1 MTETRQAGLRAGRR
15 RVDPWNLL
23 LAALTLG
30 VFAYGTLAVPNFL
43 TAFNLSQLAAG
54 VAEKALLVL
63 PMVML
68 IIAREIDLSVA
79 SILALTS
86 VVFGLL
92 LQAGTALAPA
102 LGLVLLVGAALG
114 AFNGALV
121 AFLGLPSLVV
131 TLGTMAMFRGIG
143 YILLGSG
150 SVNVF
155 PDSLTNFGIDDVPGT
170 RVPWVVA
177 PFLLLVPVFGAF
189 LQFKPFGRRVY
200 AIGGSPAAALY
211 SGIATRTVRFVL
223 FVVSGLVCSIAGV
236 VYTARLANAR
246 ANNALG
252 MELDVITIVLLG
264 GVSVWGGRGRLT
276 GVLWALVLIAL
287 VRNILGINGIGGDVQ
302 SMVIGLLLIG
312 SLLVSNSTGYLAGWL
327 RHIGLPVRGGG

>member
-1 MTETRQAGLRAGRR
+1 MTITRWI
-15 RVDPWNLL
+15 DPWNLL
-23 LAALTLG
+23 LAVLTLG
-30 VFAYGTLAVPNFL
+30 VLGYGAVAVPNFL
-43 TAFNLSQLAAG
+43 TAFNLSQLSAG
-54 VAEKALLVL
+54 MAEKALLVL

-92 LQAGTALAPA
+92 VRAGIP
-102 LGLVLLVGAALG
+102 LGAAMPTVLLAGAALG

-121 AFLGLPSLVV
+121 AWAGLPSLVV
-131 TLGTMAMFRGIG
+131 TLGTMALFRGLG

-150 SVNVF
+150 SVNIF
-155 PDSLTNFGIDDVPGT
+155 PDSLTDFGIDDVPGT
-170 RVPWVVA
+170 RIPMVIV
-177 PFLLLVPVFGAF
+177 PFLILVPLFAAWLHF
-189 LQFKPFGRRVY
+189 RPFGRRVY
-200 AIGGSPAAALY
+200 ATGGSPAAALY
-211 SGIATRTVRFVL
+211 SGIAVRRLQFIL
-223 FVVSGLVCSIAGV
+223 FVVSGLVCAVAGM

-276 GVLWALVLIAL
+276 GVIWALVLVAL
-287 VRNILGINGIGGDVQ
+287 LRNILGINQIGGDVQ
-302 SMVIGLLLIG
+302 SMVVGLLLIG
-312 SLLVSNSTGYLAGWL
+312 SILVSNSTGYLVGWL
-327 RHIGLPVRGGG
+327 RNIGLPIRENG

>member
-1 MTETRQAGLRAGRR
+1 MSAAAPRGPAAWVE
-15 RVDPWNLL
+15 PWSLL
-23 LAALTLG
+23 LAVLTLA
-30 VFAYGTLAVPNFL
+30 VFAWGAAEVPNFL
-43 TAFNLSQLAAG
+43 SAFNLSQLAAG
-54 VAEKALLVL
+54 MAEKALLVL

-79 SILALTS
+79 STLALTS
-86 VVFGLL
+86 VLFGLA
-92 LQAGTALAPA
+92 LQAGAPLAAAVLATLVAGAL
-102 LGLVLLVGAALG
+102 LGS
-114 AFNGALV
+114 FNGALV
-121 AFLGLPSLVV
+121 AGLGLPSLVV

-155 PDSLTNFGIDDVPGT
+155 PESVTDFGIDDIPGT
-170 RVPWVVA
+170 RIPWVIA
-177 PFLLLVPVFGAF
+177 PFLVLVPVFAAF

-200 AIGGSPAAALY
+200 AIGGNPAAALY
-211 SGIATRTVRFVL
+211 SGIATRRVRFSL
-223 FVVSGLVCSIAGV
+223 FVVSGLVCAVAGM

-276 GVLWALVLIAL
+276 GVLWALVLVAL
-287 VRNILGINGIGGDVQ
+287 VRNILGIGGVGGDVQ

-312 SLLVSNSTGYLAGWL
+312 SLLISNSTGYLVGWL
-327 RHIGLPVRGGG
+327 RDIGLPIGGNE

>member
-1 MTETRQAGLRAGRR
+1 MTITRWI
-15 RVDPWNLL
+15 DPWNLL
-23 LAALTLG
+23 LAVLTLG
-30 VFAYGTLAVPNFL
+30 VLGYGAVAVPNFL
-43 TAFNLSQLAAG
+43 TAFNLSQLSAG

-92 LQAGTALAPA
+92 VQAGVPLAAAMP
-102 LGLVLLVGAALG
+102 LVLLAGAALG
-114 AFNGALV
+114 AFNGVLV
-121 AFLGLPSLVV
+121 AYAGLPSLVV
-131 TLGTMAMFRGIG
+131 TLGTMALFRGLG

-170 RVPWVVA
+170 RIPMVIV
-177 PFLLLVPVFGAF
+177 PFLILVPLFAAW
-189 LQFKPFGRRVY
+189 LHFKPFGRRVY
-200 AIGGSPAAALY
+200 ATGGSPAAALY
-211 SGIATRTVRFVL
+211 SGIAVRRLQFTL
-223 FVVSGLVCSIAGV
+223 FVVSGLVCAVAGM

-276 GVLWALVLIAL
+276 GVLWALVLVAL
-287 VRNILGINGIGGDVQ
+287 LRNILGINQIGGDVQ
-302 SMVIGLLLIG
+302 SMVVGLLLIG
-312 SLLVSNSTGYLAGWL
+312 SILVSNSTGYLVDWL
-327 RHIGLPVRGGG
+327 RNIGLPIRENG

>member
-1 MTETRQAGLRAGRR
+1 MSATEKAGRR
-15 RVDPWNLL
+15 FVDPWNLL
-23 LAALTLG
+23 LAGLTLA
-30 VFAYGTLAVPNFL
+30 VFAYGAAEVPNFL
-43 TAFNLSQLAAG
+43 SAFNLSQLAAG
-54 VAEKALLVL
+54 MAEKALLVL

-86 VVFGLL
+86 VIFGLL
-92 LQAGTALAPA
+92 LQAGAPLAAAAL
-102 LGLVLLVGAALG
+102 LVLLAGAGLG
-114 AFNGALV
+114 AFNGVLV
-121 AFLGLPSLVV
+121 AYLGLPALVV

-155 PDSLTNFGIDDVPGT
+155 PASLTDFGIDDIPGT
-170 RVPWVVA
+170 RVPWVIV
-177 PFLLLVPVFGAF
+177 PFLLLAPFFAAF
-189 LQFKPFGRRVY
+189 LQLKPFGRRVY
-200 AIGGSPAAALY
+200 AIGGNPAAALY
-211 SGIATRTVRFVL
+211 SGIATQRVRFVL
-223 FVVSGLVCSIAGV
+223 FVVSGLVCSVAGM

-276 GVLWALVLIAL
+276 GVLWALVLVAL
-287 VRNILGINGIGGDVQ
+287 LRNILGINSIGGDVQ

-312 SLLVSNSTGYLAGWL
+312 SLLVSNSTNYLVGWL
-327 RHIGLPVRGGG
+327 RNIGLPVRGDG

>member
-1 MTETRQAGLRAGRR
+1 MTTAARR
-15 RVDPWNLL
+15 GPTNWVEPWNLL
-23 LAALTLG
+23 LAALTLA
-30 VFAYGTLAVPNFL
+30 VFAWGAAEVPNFL
-43 TAFNLSQLAAG
+43 SAFNLSQLAAG
-54 VAEKALLVL
+54 MAEKALLVL

-79 SILALTS
+79 STLALTS
-86 VVFGLL
+86 VLFGLA
-92 LQAGTALAPA
+92 LQAGAPLAAAVLATLVAGAL
-102 LGLVLLVGAALG
+102 LGG
-114 AFNGALV
+114 FNGALV
-121 AFLGLPSLVV
+121 VGLGLPSLVV

-143 YILLGSG
+143 YILLRSG

-155 PDSLTNFGIDDVPGT
+155 PDSVTDFGIDDVPGT
-170 RVPWVVA
+170 RIPWVIA
-177 PFLLLVPVFGAF
+177 PFLVLVPVFAAF

-200 AIGGSPAAALY
+200 AIGGNPTAALY
-211 SGIATRTVRFVL
+211 SGIATRRVRFIL
-223 FVVSGLVCSIAGV
+223 FAVSGLVCAVAGM

-276 GVLWALVLIAL
+276 GVLWALVLVAL
-287 VRNILGINGIGGDVQ
+287 LRNILGIGGVGGDVQ

-312 SLLVSNSTGYLAGWL
+312 SLLVSNSTGYLVGWL
-327 RHIGLPVRGGG
+327 RDIGLPVGGNE